1 MTSKNIPHI
10 KQFLVAGRALPS
22 RDEACPKIFQMTV
35 FAPNYVVAKQR
46 FWRVMRMQNKIK
58 RTNGQ
63 TLKVEYIPD
72 KDTLTVK
79 NYSILAR
86 FICRTGVMNVTKEFR
101 DTTLAGAVSKM
112 YLVPYLSCALGGEQ
126 EMSGR
131 HHIKYNNIDI
141 VGTTVLKP
149 NQIRSEAVKQ
159 FVV

>member
-112 YLVPYLSCALGGEQ
+112 YL